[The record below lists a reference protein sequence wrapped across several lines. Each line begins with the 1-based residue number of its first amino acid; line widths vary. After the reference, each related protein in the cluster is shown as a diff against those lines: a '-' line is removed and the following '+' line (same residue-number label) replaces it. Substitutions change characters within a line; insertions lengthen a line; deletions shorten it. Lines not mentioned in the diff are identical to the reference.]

1 MYSPRLHTA
10 AMEFGSQ
17 RSSNLLKTKAVEQ
30 CFCPPGYEGLSCES
44 CSYGYTRDV
53 FSLVRITLSKGVLK
67 YNFSP
72 SGSATSCSAASA
84 GSVTATGTRQPAIR
98 SPSSVG

>member
-10 AMEFGSQ
+10 EMEFGSQ

-53 FSLVRITLSKGVLK
+53 F
-67 YNFSP
+67 NF
-72 SGSATSCSAASA
+72 GSH
-84 GSVTATGTRQPAIR
+84 VEL
-98 SPSSVG
+98 

>member
-44 CSYGYTRDV
+44 CSYGYTRDGRLS
-53 FSLVRITLSKGVLK
+53 FWITRRIMNV
-67 YNFSP
+67 
-72 SGSATSCSAASA
+72 
-84 GSVTATGTRQPAIR
+84 
-98 SPSSVG
+98 